1 MISTFDN
8 VERQQARRRDRERH
22 LRFMEQAG
30 SLFWEEHD
38 HLSPFSDKL
47 VLDEVAS
54 LPPSGI
60 VRDRQIC
67 LTRRAIW
74 TAACCLIVVIASI
87 SFGVGFGLA
96 ERENTL
102 NESAGTMNTG
112 LRLQELYSAI
122 MMWGVT
128 AKSALDDAKS
138 PQGRAL
144 AWLQT
149 QVVDSQ
155 DLKHALTRFALA
167 TLYYSTNSVEQE
179 SGTVA
184 WWKQNSHW
192 LSDDPV
198 CYWYGVECVE
208 EEGTQGRVVA
218 LNLSSNGLAGTLPA
232 EIALLQADLRVLD
245 LSKND
250 IEGNIPEAIAGLH
263 NLGKSGEVW

>member
-1 MISTFDN
+1 
-8 VERQQARRRDRERH
+8 
-22 LRFMEQAG
+22 MEQAG
-30 SLFWEEHD
+30 SRSVDELFWEEHD

-102 NESAGTMNTG
+102 DESAGTMNTG
-112 LRLQELYSAI
+112 LRPQELYSAI

-128 AKSALDDAKS
+128 AKNALDDAMS

-155 DLKHALTRFALA
+155 DLNHALTRFALA
-167 TLYYSTNSVEQE
+167 SLYYSTNAMEQE
-179 SGTVA
+179 SGTMP

-198 CYWYGVECVE
+198 CSWYGVECVE
-208 EEGTQGRVVA
+208 EEEETQGRVVA

-250 IEGNIPEAIAGLH
+250 IEGNIPAAIEGLH
-263 NLGKSGEVW
+263 NLGKSGEVWCNQYGMQLKRLASL